1 MALRRMFR
9 TMKLMAITWLV
20 PAIICLLLPSNSAY
34 GQSVVVKTLV
44 VNELQ
49 SGTMRTTYLSLP
61 TVSTGGV
68 SFSKA
73 QTTAK
78 LLPRIEFEARFA
90 CRGDVDS
97 CRPALVE
104 LRFISDARRWTLKDM
119 PHSFRI
125 VTNGKA
131 CLWGD
136 FAWSGT
142 AISENKYWETAFL
155 GVGPDTL
162 EQISKATSVE
172 VELDGI
178 SVSLSPKNLLDIQAL
193 AARTVSAGKRQ

>member
-1 MALRRMFR
+1 MTLRRMVSA
-9 TMKLMAITWLV
+9 MKLAAIPWFV
-20 PAIICLLLPSNSAY
+20 PAAVCLLLPISSA

-44 VNELQ
+44 VNGLQ

-61 TVSTGGV
+61 TVSTNGE

-78 LLPRIEFEARFA
+78 LLPKMEFTARFA

-104 LRFISDARRWTLKDM
+104 LRFISDARRWTLKDT
-119 PHSFRI
+119 PHSIRI
-125 VTNGKA
+125 ITNGKA
-131 CLWGD
+131 FSWGE

-142 AISENKYWETAFL
+142 AISENEYREIAFL
-155 GVGPDTL
+155 GVNPETL
-162 EQISKATSVE
+162 EQISKARSVE
-172 VELDGI
+172 IELGGI
-178 SVSLSPKNLLDIQAL
+178 SVSLSPKNLSDIQAL
-193 AARTVSAGKRQ
+193 ATRIVPAGKRQ